1 MDIEQLTRPF
11 EADIWKQFC
20 NSCNAIKLESLIID
34 ATHIQLEL
42 LLRIIVSFKSLE
54 KQFPWMAN
62 RVIEDGCIYIGDR
75 TKPEWLMEWIEKEDK
90 LGDHVFRSIQ
100 SRVYNVHSKIPYY
113 PLHYH
118 HPRSLAFIALG

>member
-42 LLRIIVSFKSLE
+42 SYYRFVQIPRKTI
-54 KQFPWMAN
+54 PM
-62 RVIEDGCIYIGDR
+62 DGESC
-75 TKPEWLMEWIEKEDK
+75 
-90 LGDHVFRSIQ
+90 
-100 SRVYNVHSKIPYY
+100 N
-113 PLHYH
+113 
-118 HPRSLAFIALG
+118 